1 MMEWTEAGSSHW
13 NLPRADPAEESEV
26 DLILDRDIR

>member
-13 NLPRADPAEESEV
+13 DLPRADPAGEGEG
-26 DLILDRDIR
+26 DLNLGRDIR